1 MKLAIVVALS
11 LFALTVS
18 GAHDLSQEYRFSA
31 TLDFSGKYELYWNYN
46 LGAQI
51 ISFAVRVQTTGW
63 VGFGISPNG
72 GMVDSDVVIGW
83 VEGDG
88 AVQFK
93 VIKYYTIASIGLLYV
108 SVIECSS
115 CN

>member
-1 MKLAIVVALS
+1 MKLGIVAVLS
-11 LFALTVS
+11 LFTLTVS
-18 GAHDLSQEYRFSA
+18 GTQDLSQEYRFSA
-31 TLDFSGKYELYWNYN
+31 TLDSDGQYKLHWNYN
-46 LGAQI
+46 LSAQI

-72 GMVDSDVVIGW
+72 GMVGSDVVIGW

-88 AVQFK
+88 TVQFE
-93 VIKYYTIASIGLLYV
+93 VTKYSIRVCTSIIG
-108 SVIECSS
+108 CSS

>member
-1 MKLAIVVALS
+1 MKLGVVVALS

-18 GAHDLSQEYRFSA
+18 GTHDLSQEYRFSS
-31 TLDFSGKYELYWNYN
+31 TLDSDGQYKLYWNYN
-46 LGAQI
+46 LNAQTI
-51 ISFAVRVQTTGW
+51 YFAVRVQTTGW

-72 GMVDSDVVIGW
+72 GMVGSDVVIGW

-93 VIKYYTIASIGLLYV
+93 YYTIASIGACI
-108 SVIECSS
+108 SD
-115 CN
+115 